1 MMSIADRVKVLL
13 SQSNTSQRKFAK
25 MLNISPPRLNNYVSG
40 IREFPHEI
48 IQKIV
53 ELTNC
58 DYRWLLT
65 GEGEMFQ
72 TTRVYPDRTP
82 TLIKI
87 DIIPDIA
94 AGDGYDCTMSEPLFT
109 LSYPADLLPRPGP
122 YFGFRVT
129 GDSMEPDI
137 KADDVVILCGNWE
150 GLSLDGLICGFR
162 NSDGMILKRL
172 VLDHKKR
179 EGWLFSIN
187 QSYKPIRYDK
197 NTPDLTLI
205 GVLCV
210 MLRNYLLEEK

>member
-1 MMSIADRVKVLL
+1 MNQSAFAVALGISQAAVSRYEKADRLPDSDFLSKV
-13 SQSNTSQRKFAK
+13 SNAWGV
-25 MLNISPPRLNNYVSG
+25 N
-40 IREFPHEI
+40 
-48 IQKIV
+48 
-53 ELTNC
+53 TN
-58 DYRWLLT
+58 WLLT

-72 TTRVYPDRTP
+72 ATRVDPDSTS
-82 TLIKI
+82 TYINI

-94 AGDGYDCTMSEPLFT
+94 AGDGYDCTFSEPLFT
-109 LSYPADLLPRPGP
+109 LSYPADLLPRPGH

-137 KADDVVILCGNWE
+137 KNDDVVILCGNWD
-150 GLSLDGLICGFR
+150 GLNLDGSICGFR

-210 MLRNYLLEEK
+210 MLRNYLREEK